1 MGNVNTHNMHSE
13 CVKTYGIH
21 VTQKITEDDKHRT
34 EHLDYI
40 CPDGVPVWTPNTT
53 LYASHI
59 PTFETAQRLCRQMFV
74 SPQFPVGCKVQFIEQ
89 KYKPEFNADG
99 VYMKKIADKKLPRA
113 TVVKPVMDSR
123 REAFANR
130 DDKQ

>member
-1 MGNVNTHNMHSE
+1 MGNTSTHDMRSGH
-13 CVKTYGIH
+13 VKTYGIH
-21 VTQKITEDDKHRT
+21 VTRRVTEDDAQRT

-89 KYKPEFNADG
+89 KYQPEFNPDG
-99 VYMKKIADKKLPRA
+99 VYMKRISDKKLPRA
-113 TVVKPVMDSR
+113 TITKPVMDSGR
-123 REAFANR
+123 KALA
-130 DDKQ
+130 DCV